1 MTPVNSTGYPT
12 ESSAAPLSYTGAVS
26 PRSISTT
33 STAFN
38 PNSHIHARLSPHNQ
52 KSMTLQ
58 TGTSDVR
65 VAMPHP
71 HESSSWQSGQH
82 PMQGSQYQ
90 HQHPQSQ
97 LGPSARGWDISANY
111 IESPATAGI
120 PPPQAQ
126 NLNFQTPRNADT
138 SDPQGENAPPR
149 LSSSR
154 QQSQQVRRS

>member
-1 MTPVNSTGYPT
+1 MTPVSSTGYP

-33 STAFN
+33 STAYN
-38 PNSHIHARLSPHNQ
+38 ANSNIHARLSPHNQ
-52 KSMTLQ
+52 KSMVQ
-58 TGTSDVR
+58 TGTSDIR

-90 HQHPQSQ
+90 HPQPQ
-97 LGPSARGWDISANY
+97 LGQNARGWDISANY
-111 IESPATAGI
+111 IDSPTTAGI
-120 PPPQAQ
+120 PTPQSQ
-126 NLNFQTPRNADT
+126 NLNYQAPRSADT
-138 SDPQGENAPPR
+138 SDLQSDNGARR